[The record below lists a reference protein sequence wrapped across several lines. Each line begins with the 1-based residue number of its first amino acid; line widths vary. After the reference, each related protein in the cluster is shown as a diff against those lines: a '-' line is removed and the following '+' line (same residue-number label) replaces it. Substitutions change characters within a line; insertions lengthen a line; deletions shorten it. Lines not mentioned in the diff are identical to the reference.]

1 MPFRV
6 RLGSWAEFVSVGES
20 ALVLKPPSYS
30 FSEAAA
36 LPMSALVAYGAV
48 KSAGFLNTPVVQ
60 SDKPTASTDVEVDVE
75 VKVEV
80 EAKTEVVVEATEDNP
95 ALLVRRGCDLQ
106 TVQQARVAV
115 VGASSTI
122 GLMVVDMLVSRAVK
136 VVGVSSA
143 SSAPTVLSNGAL
155 AVLDRTQGGLE
166 AKKDLGFDVIIDCV
180 GGQEVEDAARKAM
193 EGRGRFVTV
202 VGPGDNNT
210 FADIGTN
217 QITHG
222 LKIASRSFK
231 SLFIGTKYTLASM
244 PLTGKTNIL
253 KQLMKE
259 NIKSV
264 LDSEVEMFN
273 EEALIAAV
281 NKVNSH
287 KTRGRLVLVIN

>member
-6 RLGSWAEFVSVGES
+6 RLGSWAEFVSLAES

-30 FSEAAA
+30 FSQAAA
-36 LPMSALVAYGAV
+36 LPMSALVAFGAV
-48 KSAGFLNTPVVQ
+48 KSGGFLSCPVVQ
-60 SDKPTASTDVEVDVE
+60 SDKQTAATSEA
-75 VKVEV
+75 EV
-80 EAKTEVVVEATEDNP
+80 ETSEDNP
-95 ALLVRRGCDLQ
+95 ALVVRRGCDLQ
-106 TVQQARVAV
+106 SLQQARVAV

-155 AVLDRTQGGLE
+155 AVLDRNKGGLE
-166 AKKDLGFDVIIDCV
+166 AKKDLGFDVVIDCV
-180 GGQEVEDAARKAM
+180 GGKEVEDSARKAM
-193 EGRGRFVTV
+193 EGRGHFVTV
-202 VGPGDNNT
+202 VGPGDDNT
-210 FADIGTN
+210 FADVGTN
-217 QITHG
+217 QLSHG
-222 LKIASRSFK
+222 FKIASKSFK
-231 SLFIGTKYTLASM
+231 SLFTGTKYTLASM
-244 PLTGKTNIL
+244 PLTGKANIL
-253 KQLMKE
+253 KQLMEE

-264 LDSEVEMFN
+264 VDSEVEMFN

>member
-48 KSAGFLNTPVVQ
+48 KSAGFLSSPVVQ
-60 SDKPTASTDVEVDVE
+60 KDKQETAETT
-75 VKVEV
+75 
-80 EAKTEVVVEATEDNP
+80 EAEVEATEDNP
-95 ALLVRRGCDLQ
+95 ALLMRRGCDLE
-106 TVQQARVAV
+106 TVKQARVAV

-136 VVGVSSA
+136 VIGVSSA
-143 SSAPTVLSNGAL
+143 SSAPTVLSSGAL
-155 AVLDRTQGGLE
+155 AVLDRTRGGLE
-166 AKKDLGFDVIIDCV
+166 ARNDLGFDVIIDCV
-180 GGQEVEDAARKAM
+180 GGQEVEDIARKAM
-193 EGRGRFVTV
+193 EGKGHFVTV

-210 FADIGTN
+210 FADVGTN
-217 QITHG
+217 QLTHG
-222 LKIASRSFK
+222 FKIASRSFK
-231 SLFIGTKYTLASM
+231 SLFTGTKYTLASM
-244 PLTGKTNIL
+244 PLTGKTSIL
-253 KQLMKE
+253 KQLMEE

-273 EEALIAAV
+273 EMALIAAV

-287 KTRGRLVLVIN
+287 KTRGRLVLIIN